1 MLSSSLSTSHMISQ
15 LQKTIKLA
23 LKSSEKERAVL
34 RARSAVQRFPVIEWR
49 GRIEMFQK
57 KSIRASRKGA
67 GSHAYDYSDYVPPTA
82 PAPDRTYGDLTRIE
96 RIDWSNRPP
105 MDHPQAQYGND
116 GSSTARGAPEVHDPY
131 DPNASDHGDDNAH
144 PSPNRFGGS
153 DFGSPHG
160 SPNASEYN
168 DDEYFADGH
177 PNMPRGDFEREA
189 GDRSSS
195 YANFLAS
202 ANKQIARQAGNT
214 RDPFF
219 DGNASRS
226 SLVDDGGALA
236 APSRPF
242 TMHSRVSS
250 HSSIS
255 SIVDEHGSSSP
266 LNKAME
272 TFTDANG
279 QVAQDFV
286 QKLKALNSDN
296 SKGDLCIEKY
306 LEKAEKAHFVVLKK
320 EKVSRRARR
329 STRALRLISFLYFP
343 CRSSP
348 PRPPASDQ
356 SLRRSTLRRMTR

>member
-1 MLSSSLSTSHMISQ
+1 
-15 LQKTIKLA
+15 
-23 LKSSEKERAVL
+23 
-34 RARSAVQRFPVIEWR
+34 
-49 GRIEMFQK
+49 
-57 KSIRASRKGA
+57 
-67 GSHAYDYSDYVPPTA
+67 
-82 PAPDRTYGDLTRIE
+82 
-96 RIDWSNRPP
+96 

-116 GSSTARGAPEVHDPY
+116 GSSTARGAPEVHDPF
-131 DPNASDHGDDNAH
+131 DPNASDDGRDAH

-153 DFGSPHG
+153 DYGSPHG
-160 SPNASEYN
+160 SPSASEYN
-168 DDEYFADGH
+168 DSPYFDEDGH
-177 PNMPRGDFEREA
+177 PAMPEGGFEREA

-202 ANKQIARQAGNT
+202 ANKQIAKQSGNT

-219 DGNASRS
+219 QANNGSRS
-226 SLVDDGGALA
+226 SLALDDGGALT

-279 QVAQDFV
+279 EVAQDFV
-286 QKLKALNSDN
+286 QKLKNLNSDN

-320 EKVSRRARR
+320 EKIESSKASGFGGSVAPSIY
-329 STRALRLISFLYFP
+329 TQEDDVGPILALF
-343 CRSSP
+343 
-348 PRPPASDQ
+348 
-356 SLRRSTLRRMTR
+356 SL